1 MNSLSVHLRRTIQVS
16 RKPMMEMTTPQ
27 PMTRPR
33 SAPSRMETA
42 RMPGV
47 GGTMAWV
54 RFRPVWVKAAI
65 LPMEMCLRLER
76 TLAMLEV
83 RMVVMSPNTGMDTM

>member
-1 MNSLSVHLRRTIQVS
+1 
-16 RKPMMEMTTPQ
+16 MMETVTPQ
-27 PMTRPR
+27 PMTRPK
-33 SAPSRMETA
+33 SAPSRMLTA

-65 LPMEMCLRLER
+65 LPMEICLRFDR
-76 TLAMLEV
+76 TLAIFEV
-83 RMVVMSPNTGMDTM
+83 KIVVISPKTGMETM